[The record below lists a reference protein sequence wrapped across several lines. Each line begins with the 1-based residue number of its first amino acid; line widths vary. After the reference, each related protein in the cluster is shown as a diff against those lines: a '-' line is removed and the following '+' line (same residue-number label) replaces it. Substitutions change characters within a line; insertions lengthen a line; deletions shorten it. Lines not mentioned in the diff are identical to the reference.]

1 MRKQD
6 TFYAKVFILYLLIF
20 ISFLMKSYTKIEFLS
35 AVISVPTS
43 KKIAH
48 FQDLFQYP
56 FAPHQ
61 VR

>member
-1 MRKQD
+1 
-6 TFYAKVFILYLLIF
+6 
-20 ISFLMKSYTKIEFLS
+20 MKSYTKIEFLS
-35 AVISVPTS
+35 AVISVPAS